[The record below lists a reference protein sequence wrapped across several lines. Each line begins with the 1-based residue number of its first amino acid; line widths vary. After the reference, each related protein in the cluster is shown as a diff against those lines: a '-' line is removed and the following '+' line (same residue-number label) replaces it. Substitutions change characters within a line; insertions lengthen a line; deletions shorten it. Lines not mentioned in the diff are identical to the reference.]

1 MIGSEMLS
9 ILVFV
14 VIDDQFL
21 RSALL
26 IWLRLALPVCVTLLQ
41 TLLFVFL
48 YLRTLL
54 LLLLLL

>member
-14 VIDDQFL
+14 DIDDQFL

-54 LLLLLL
+54 LLLL